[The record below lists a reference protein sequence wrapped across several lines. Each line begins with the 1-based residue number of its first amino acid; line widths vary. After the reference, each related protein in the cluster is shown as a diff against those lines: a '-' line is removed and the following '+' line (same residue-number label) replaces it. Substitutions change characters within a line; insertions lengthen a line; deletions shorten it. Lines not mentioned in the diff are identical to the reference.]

1 MPISIHW
8 YFLYRSATQF
18 EVQYVARR
26 YINFWSAVSQCGRKY
41 RTLWNRSD
49 TEENVLIMNLTV
61 ILSHLYKK
69 NELLGNQYYYHVV
82 REEQDYL
89 LIKKIQRTCVTE
101 KCSNFSFCVFN
112 WLLKKKSME
121 FLSRLCLIWPKHLH
135 EWIFVS
141 RISCSGH
148 SLIISTSYFSSLDFL
163 LIMNLEGLK
172 SNIFKKKI
180 MSI

>member
-49 TEENVLIMNLTV
+49 REENVPIMNLTV

-69 NELLGNQYYYHVV
+69 MSCWGINVIMIWSEKNKTTCWYKKFSVRVLLKSALTFLSVCLIDFSRQNQWSFCLNLVLYDQNIYMNG
-82 REEQDYL
+82 YL
-89 LIKKIQRTCVTE
+89 LAGYRVAVIV
-101 KCSNFSFCVFN
+101 FSFQ
-112 WLLKKKSME
+112 
-121 FLSRLCLIWPKHLH
+121 HL
-135 EWIFVS
+135 
-141 RISCSGH
+141 
-148 SLIISTSYFSSLDFL
+148 TSVL
-163 LIMNLEGLK
+163 LI
-172 SNIFKKKI
+172 FC
-180 MSI
+180 